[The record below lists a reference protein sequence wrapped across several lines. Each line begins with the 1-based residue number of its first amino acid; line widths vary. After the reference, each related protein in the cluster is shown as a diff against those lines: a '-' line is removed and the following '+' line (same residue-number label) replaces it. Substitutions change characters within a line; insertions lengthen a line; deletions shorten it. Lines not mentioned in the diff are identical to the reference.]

1 MCEFG
6 WEAETTSPL
15 GARGS
20 SLKVDVRSGRCWVLW
35 SCEPVWTWRLSGHK
49 VGQLPL
55 GAMTKF
61 QALGGN
67 RSWEA
72 WEQCREIQK
81 WGRGAW
87 QEGLAHQGKG
97 LQVTGSI
104 RRKGGNDYCREVHG

>member
-49 VGQLPL
+49 VGQLPCGGHDQVSSTWGEQVLGGL
-55 GAMTKF
+55 GAMQGDTEMGKGSL
-61 QALGGN
+61 AGRAGPPGEGPAGN
-67 RSWEA
+67 RFH
-72 WEQCREIQK
+72 
-81 WGRGAW
+81 
-87 QEGLAHQGKG
+87 QEEGWK
-97 LQVTGSI
+97 
-104 RRKGGNDYCREVHG
+104 